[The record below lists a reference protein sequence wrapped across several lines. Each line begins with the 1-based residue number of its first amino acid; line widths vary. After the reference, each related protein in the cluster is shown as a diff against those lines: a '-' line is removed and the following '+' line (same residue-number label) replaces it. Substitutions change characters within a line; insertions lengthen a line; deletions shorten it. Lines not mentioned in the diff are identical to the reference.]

1 MMRRMLLAPLG
12 KPELFTRLA
21 AGHAAGITV
30 ITPNQRL
37 AQALASEFDRAQ
49 IAQGRKVW
57 ETADI
62 LPFTAFVERAYED
75 ALYSD
80 LVAQL
85 PSLLTPDEEQQLWEE
100 LVRAD
105 RGRDLLAV
113 SGTAALAREAWQL
126 AHAWALV
133 PGLKRQ
139 ALDDDAQAFAEWSRR
154 YQKRTHD
161 GRLTDRARLPEV
173 VAGVLGHPWVKKPA
187 LLVAYGF
194 DIVTPQQQALF
205 DAYREQGAELR
216 VCGPRSV
223 RSKAMRIACADARE
237 EIGQAARWARA
248 RLEQNSVGNDM
259 RIGVVV
265 PDLGKRKNAIRRVF
279 AQTMLPGGGKQTL
292 PFNISLGDP
301 LGAWP
306 LAAHALLALD
316 LAGREIE
323 FERASLL
330 VRSPFLAAGDSESQA
345 RAKLDGALRRRAE
358 PSITLERLLALVS
371 EAPVLAQKLAAL
383 AEFRKARL
391 FAPQSPGAWGR
402 AFSEALELV
411 GFPGERALD
420 SDEYQT
426 LGKWHELLA
435 QFARLERVTAKMGFG
450 EALAR
455 LKRMALEALFQ
466 PETPEV
472 PVQVLGVLEA
482 AGMEFDH
489 LWVMG
494 LSDESW
500 PPAPRP
506 NPFLPLALQRDAKLP
521 NASPAENLAVARRLT
536 AGWLGCAPEV
546 VLSHPLQED
555 ERMLGASP
563 LIAEVAVR
571 SLELPRFDTW
581 RDAIHRS
588 RRLERITDIEGPEF
602 GAAEA
607 VRGGA
612 SVLKDQ
618 AACAFRAFAIYRLG
632 AEDIEAPHAGLDALE
647 RGTLVHHM
655 LASAWNE
662 LKTKRA
668 LDATSAAALDA
679 ILANAADGTIARAR
693 RDRPTILAGRFAEI
707 EKQRLVRLARDWL
720 AHERERGDF
729 RVIASEDKRALEI
742 GGLKLN
748 VRLDRVDET
757 AGGQRI
763 VIDYKTGE
771 SKLASMLGA
780 RPEEPQ
786 LPLYLT
792 ASEPDAA
799 GVAFAQVRAGDMK
812 FVGLAREADLLP
824 GVKTPAS
831 AGRSRA
837 ERGWAEQVAFWRF
850 EIDRLARDFSA
861 GRAEVDPKELRGTCE
876 YCDLKPFCRIYERLA
891 GAQEDAEN
899 G

>member
-1 MMRRMLLAPLG
+1 MLPAPLG

-21 AGHAAGITV
+21 AGRAARISV
-30 ITPNQRL
+30 VTPNRRL
-37 AQALASEFDRAQ
+37 THALAAEFDRAQ
-49 IAQGRKVW
+49 AAKGLEVW

-62 LPFTAFVERAYED
+62 LPFTAFAERAYED

-80 LVAQL
+80 LAAQL

-100 LVRAD
+100 LIRAD
-105 RGRDLLAV
+105 RGRDLLALPE
-113 SGTAALAREAWQL
+113 TAALARQAWQL
-126 AHAWALV
+126 AHAWALL
-133 PGLKRQ
+133 PRLKRL
-139 ALDDDAQAFAEWSRR
+139 ALDDDALAFAEWARR
-154 YQKRTHD
+154 YLKRTD
-161 GRLTDRARLPEV
+161 GARLTDRARLPDV
-173 VAGVLGHPWVKKPA
+173 VAGLLEHPLVKKPA

-205 DAYREQGAELR
+205 DAFRARGSELR
-216 VCGPRSV
+216 ACGPRSV
-223 RSKAMRIACADARE
+223 RSSAMRIACADARE
-237 EIGQAARWARA
+237 EIRQAARWARS
-248 RLEQNSVGNDM
+248 RLEHSGAGNHV

-279 AQTMLPGGGKQTL
+279 AQTMLPGGGKHTL

-306 LAAHALLALD
+306 LAAHALLVLE
-316 LAGREIE
+316 LAGREIG

-330 VRSPFLAAGDSESQA
+330 VRSPFLAAGDAESQA
-345 RAKLDGALRRRAE
+345 RAQLDAALRRRAE
-358 PSITLERLLALVS
+358 PAITLERLVPLVS
-371 EAPVLAQKLAAL
+371 AAPVLAQKFAAL
-383 AEFRKARL
+383 AQFRKARL

-402 AFSEALELV
+402 AFSEALELA

-426 LGKWHELLA
+426 LMKWHELLA

-455 LKRMALEALFQ
+455 LKRMAGEALFQ

-494 LSDESW
+494 LQDESW
-500 PPAPRP
+500 PLAPRA

-521 NASPAENLAVARRLT
+521 NATPAESLAFARRLT
-536 AGWLGCAPEV
+536 AEWLGCAGEV

-563 LIAEVAVR
+563 LIADVAAG
-571 SLELPRFDTW
+571 SLELPRCDTW
-581 RDAIHRS
+581 RDAIHRTRS
-588 RRLERITDIEGPEF
+588 LERIPDTQGPEL

-632 AEDIEAPHAGLDALE
+632 AEGIEAPHAGLDALE

-662 LKTKRA
+662 LKSKRA
-668 LDATSAAALDA
+668 LDLTSAAALDA
-679 ILANAADGTIARAR
+679 ILAGAADGAIARAR
-693 RDRPTILAGRFAEI
+693 RDRPTILAGRFAAI
-707 EKQRLVRLARDWL
+707 EKSRLMRLARDWL
-720 AHERERGDF
+720 SLERARGEF
-729 RVIASEDKRALEI
+729 TVVALEDKRALEI

-757 AGGQRI
+757 ALGQRI

-771 SKLASMLGA
+771 SKLSSMLGA
-780 RPEEPQ
+780 RPDEPQ

-799 GVAFAQVRAGDMK
+799 GVAFAQVRAGEMK

-824 GVKTPAS
+824 GVKTPSS
-831 AGRSRA
+831 AGRSGAAPDWDRQVGSWRA
-837 ERGWAEQVAFWRF
+837 EIG
-850 EIDRLARDFSA
+850 RLAGDFAA
-861 GRAEVDPKELRGTCE
+861 GRAQVDPKIFPKTCE
-876 YCDLKPFCRIYERLA
+876 YCNVKPFCRIYERLA
-891 GAQEDAEN
+891 GTLEDSE
-899 G
+899 

>member
-1 MMRRMLLAPLG
+1 MRRMPFAPLC
-12 KPELFTRLA
+12 KPDLFARLV
-21 AGHAAGITV
+21 AGHAARISV
-30 ITPNQRL
+30 VTPNQRL
-37 AQALASEFDRAQ
+37 AQALASEFDRRQ
-49 IAQGRKVW
+49 VEKGLEVW
-57 ETADI
+57 EAADI
-62 LPFTAFVERAYED
+62 LPFTAFVDRAYED

-80 LVAQL
+80 LAAEL
-85 PSLLTPDEEQQLWEE
+85 RSLVTPDEEQQLWEE
-100 LVRAD
+100 LIRAG

-113 SGTAALAREAWQL
+113 PETAALAREAWQL
-126 AHAWALV
+126 AHEWGLLA
-133 PGLKRQ
+133 GLKRYP
-139 ALDDDAQAFAEWSRR
+139 LDDDAQAFAEWSRR
-154 YQKRTHD
+154 YVKRTND
-161 GRLTDRARLPEV
+161 ARLTDRARLPEL
-173 VAGVLGHPWVKKPA
+173 VAGVLGHPSVKKPA

-194 DIVTPQQQALF
+194 DMVTPQQQALF
-205 DAYREQGAELR
+205 DAHQAQGAELR
-216 VCGPRSV
+216 ACAPRRV
-223 RSKAMRIACADARE
+223 GSKATRVACADARE
-237 EIGQAARWARA
+237 EIRQAARWARL
-248 RLEQNSVGNDM
+248 RLEQNALA
-259 RIGVVV
+259 RIAVVV

-279 AQTMLPGGGKQTL
+279 AQTMLPGGGKHTL

-306 LAAHALLALD
+306 LAAHALLVLD

-330 VRSPFLAAGDSESQA
+330 VRSPFLAAGDAESQA
-345 RAKLDGALRRRAE
+345 RAQLDAALRRRAE
-358 PSITLERLLALVS
+358 PAITLERLVPLVS
-371 EAPVLAQKLAAL
+371 EAPVLAQRLAAL

-455 LKRMALEALFQ
+455 LKRMAGEVLFQ

-482 AGMEFDH
+482 SGLEFDH

-506 NPFLPLALQRDAKLP
+506 NPFLPLALQRDAKVP
-521 NASPAENLAVARRLT
+521 NASPAENLALARRLT
-536 AGWLGCAPEV
+536 TEWLRCAGEV

-563 LIAEVAVR
+563 LIADVAVR

-581 RDAIHRS
+581 RDAIHRTRS
-588 RRLERITDIEGPEF
+588 LERIADTEGPEL

-607 VRGGA
+607 VWGGA
-612 SVLKDQ
+612 SVVKDQ

-632 AEDIEAPHAGLDALE
+632 AEGIEAPHSGLDALE

-655 LASAWNE
+655 LASVWNE
-662 LKTKRA
+662 LKTKRT

-679 ILANAADGTIARAR
+679 ILANAADGAIARAR

-707 EKQRLVRLARDWL
+707 EMQRLVRLARNWL

-729 RVIASEDKRALEI
+729 TVIASEDKRALGI

-757 AGGQRI
+757 ADGQRI

-799 GVAFAQVRAGDMK
+799 GVAFAQVRAGNMK
-812 FVGLAREADLLP
+812 FVGLARADDLLP
-824 GVKTPAS
+824 GVKTPGK
-831 AGRSRA
+831 AGRSGA
-837 ERGWAEQVAFWRF
+837 APDWDQQVGLWRV
-850 EIDRLARDFSA
+850 EMERLARGF
-861 GRAEVDPKELRGTCE
+861 AEGQAPVDPKRRLQTCE
-876 YCDLKPFCRIYERLA
+876 YCDVKPLCRIYERLA
-891 GAQEDAEN
+891 DVLEDSEN